1 MTKVSYD
8 TIIYVSGGEKC
19 LKFIDSQEN
28 VENFLSAAHRI
39 LDSDTFDSRKNFYF
53 IPVRLSGD
61 DRNKETLLDLNY
73 DTTDVIGEIRQLTVK
88 DYKETIVDDMP
99 GRKKP
104 FFCFVKFIV
113 KDQVYIKFKI
123 SEVKD
128 NQVFCV
134 SFHYVDYLVKDS
146 EFPYK

>member
-1 MTKVSYD
+1 MYGGDAYLKVIDTKE
-8 TIIYVSGGEKC
+8 T
-19 LKFIDSQEN
+19 
-28 VENFLSAAHRI
+28 VENFLLAAHTI
-39 LDSDTFDSRKNFYF
+39 LDNNTFDVRKNFYF
-53 IPVRLSGD
+53 IPVRASGD

-73 DTTDVIGEIRQLTVK
+73 NTTDVVNEIRQLTVK
-88 DYKETIVDDMP
+88 NYKETIIDNMP
-99 GRKKP
+99 GKKAP

-134 SFHYVDYLVKDS
+134 SFHYVDYFVKDS